1 MFPVLLLCRHSVH
14 WPFFHSWHRACKS
27 LLQGLCTCCP
37 SDWDSF
43 PRLAPS
49 CQSGLSSKNIPS
61 KKTSHVLV
69 QNNCQK
75 HTLPPHDSLSHYPA
89 LLFFTDLITL
99 CNTLLMFSLLFLKNK
114 LLSFTLS
121 ISLMWEGTFS
131 VWITYLSI
139 SKVYLG
145 LTVKWMNEGR

>member
-99 CNTLLMFSLLFLKNK
+99 CNTLLMFSLLFFKK
-114 LLSFTLS
+114 QTS
-121 ISLMWEGTFS
+121 IFYTVYKSHVRGNLFCLDHLPLYLQGIFGTHC
-131 VWITYLSI
+131 
-139 SKVYLG
+139 
-145 LTVKWMNEGR
+145 